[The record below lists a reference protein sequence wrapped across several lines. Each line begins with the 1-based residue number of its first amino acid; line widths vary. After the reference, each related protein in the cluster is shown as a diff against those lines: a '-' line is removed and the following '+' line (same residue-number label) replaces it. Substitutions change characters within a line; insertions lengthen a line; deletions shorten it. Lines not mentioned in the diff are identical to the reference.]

1 MLSSSNA
8 EVVVIG
14 GGVVGLSVAW
24 RLARRDL
31 RVILLERGECGQE
44 SSWAAAGI
52 LAPGN
57 PNFHGPMSEMHLESL
72 DRYPDF
78 AAELQETTGID
89 IEYERCGRI
98 ELCATDQRYRMG
110 LSEVRAAAERKTPDG
125 QAVLEML
132 TLEQAKEREP
142 GIGCDAFGAL
152 YCRVTARIRNTRLL
166 KALRRACELA
176 GVEIREEC
184 SVEGLLVEGGRV
196 KGIAA
201 KDGPLES
208 DRVVLAAGAWSSQ
221 LHPRLEEVGRVFP
234 SKGQA
239 VLLHMENPPLSGII
253 KRKHC
258 YLIARRDGHIYL
270 GSSDEPEAGFNKRPT
285 ATAMSELMSAALEMV
300 PGAASA
306 SVVNMWAGLRPHTDD
321 NRPMIGPVPGLEGLI
336 AAYGHYKTGLI
347 FAPLTP
353 RIVCDLI
360 IDGRTDYD
368 LSRCIPGRRGRD
380 GSKPSKHRF

>member
-1 MLSSSNA
+1 MSSGNA
-8 EVVVIG
+8 EVIVIG

-24 RLARRDL
+24 RLAQRDL
-31 RVILLERGECGQE
+31 RVTLLERGGCGQE

-57 PNFHGPMSEMHLESL
+57 PNFHGPMSAMHLESL
-72 DRYPDF
+72 DLYPGF
-78 AAELQETTGID
+78 VAELQEITGID
-89 IEYERCGRI
+89 VEYERCGRI
-98 ELCATDQRYRMG
+98 ELCPTDQRYRMG
-110 LSEVRAAAERKTPDG
+110 LSEVRAAAERRTPGG
-125 QAVLEML
+125 QPVLEML
-132 TLEQAKEREP
+132 TFAQAKEREP
-142 GIGCDAFGAL
+142 SIGGDAFGAL
-152 YCRVTARIRNTRLL
+152 LCRMTARIRNTRLL

-176 GVEIREEC
+176 GVKIREEC
-184 SVEGLLVEGGRV
+184 PVEGLLVEGERV

-208 DRVVLAAGAWSSQ
+208 DWVVLAAGAWSSR

-239 VLLHMENPPLSGII
+239 VLLHMEAPPLSGII
-253 KRKHC
+253 KCKHC
-258 YLIARRDGHIYL
+258 YLVVRRDGHVYL
-270 GSSDEPEAGFNKRPT
+270 GSSDEPEAGFSKRST
-285 ATAMSELMSAALEMV
+285 ATAMNELMSAALEMV
-300 PGAASA
+300 PAVASA
-306 SVVNMWAGLRPHTDD
+306 SLVNMWAGLRPRTDD

-368 LSRCIPGRRGRD
+368 LSRCLPGRTGRD
-380 GSKPSKHRF
+380 GSRPSKRQS